1 MHFDAENIIVQR
13 RVLIMK
19 KVVSL
24 VLGLLIA
31 AEVCAYD
38 FTLKITPTVMFPF
51 LSGGA
56 KKYEVAGGGGFIDAG
71 MTFFDFLNVGPEFG
85 FVLLPK
91 YNAKALEGDNE
102 PNVYIVPLGL
112 QAGVFFYPFSRLE
125 LGAGIAGGA
134 YGSFTNGRTH
144 YAPWYRAY
152 ADVNFRINTKISAG
166 LDFSWF
172 NCQNN
177 TWFGNPGAAGLTAGV
192 VVNIKFST
200 EKASGLVDAE
210 VECDE
215 NVFPLIYTIY
225 KTNPIGTITISNH
238 ESAEIRNVKVKFR
251 AEGYTASEMECGTI
265 RMLKKNKSEQIPF
278 YADFSDKILRFS
290 EAGKVSGEVVVEYEL
305 LGDKRVSVVPVTISV
320 YNRNSMRWVDSA
332 ILSSYVSTNAQE
344 ILELS
349 KYFVG
354 VARNHFR
361 TGLNKNMQ
369 FAIYI
374 HEGIRSLGVVC
385 EEKSDTPY
393 NTTHLDF
400 TQLDYVQYPY
410 QTLSYRSGDKDDIGV
425 LFMSMLESVGIGA
438 AYIPLEDD
446 FIVAIELGENERA
459 LLNLFNNTDNLLVV
473 DDKIWLPVSM
483 SSIHKDFAECW
494 KRGVQKV
501 SEALEADMDID
512 FIILSD
518 AWQTYPPSGFSSG
531 EANTKIPSEKD
542 LVKAGEDDIAKY
554 ITQEF
559 GPQIAAVQAQIKSEG
574 VSVTL
579 YNRLGLLYV
588 RAGLYDNA
596 VSVYEIS
603 AKMGSV
609 PAMNNLGNILSL
621 QKKWAKAKEWYEK
634 VLIADPNNE
643 TARKNLE
650 RIETEL
656 ER

>member
-1 MHFDAENIIVQR
+1 
-13 RVLIMK
+13 MK
-19 KVVSL
+19 KVFSIIFA
-24 VLGLLIA
+24 LLMA
-31 AEVCAYD
+31 AASFSYD
-38 FTLKITPTVMFPF
+38 FTLKVTPTTMFPV
-51 LSGGA
+51 LSAGE
-56 KKYEVAGGGGFIDAG
+56 KKYDVAGYGGFVDVG
-71 MTFFDFLNVGPEFG
+71 MSFFDFLNVGPEFG
-85 FVLLPK
+85 FILLPK
-91 YNAKALEGDNE
+91 YNAKALEAGNE
-102 PNVYIVPLGL
+102 PNVYIVPLGVQL
-112 QAGVFFYPFSRLE
+112 GVFYYPFSRIE
-125 LGAGIAGGA
+125 VAAGIAGGA
-134 YGSFTNGRTH
+134 YGSFTNGRSH

-152 ADVNFRINTKISAG
+152 ADLNFRINTRISAG

-177 TWFGNPGAAGLTAGV
+177 TWFGNPGAAGITAGL
-192 VVNIKFST
+192 VVNFKFST
-200 EKASGLVDAE
+200 EKASGLVDAQI
-210 VECDE
+210 ECDE

-225 KTNPIGTITISNH
+225 KTNAIGTITISNS
-238 ESAEIRNVKVKFR
+238 ETAEIRNVKVKFR

-265 RMLKKNKSEQIPF
+265 KMLRKNRSEQIPF

-290 EAGKVSGEVVVEYEL
+290 ESGKVSGEIVIEYEL
-305 LGDKRVSVVPVTISV
+305 LGDKRVSVVPVTVSV
-320 YNRNSMRWVDSA
+320 YNRNSMRWVDSS
-332 ILSSYVSTNAQE
+332 ILSSYVSTNAPE

-349 KYFVG
+349 KFFVG

-369 FAIYI
+369 FAMYVY
-374 HEGIRSLGVVC
+374 EGIRSLGIVC

-393 NTTHLDF
+393 NSTHLDF
-400 TQLDYVQYPY
+400 TLLDYIQYPY
-410 QTLSYRSGDKDDIGV
+410 QTLSYRSGDKDDIGI

-446 FIVAIELGENERA
+446 FIVAIELGDNEQA

-473 DDKIWLPVSM
+473 NDKIWMPLSM
-483 SSIHKDFAECW
+483 SVIHKDFAESW

-501 SEALEADMDID
+501 SEALDSDADVD

-531 EANTKIPSEKD
+531 ETTSKIPSEKD
-542 LVKAGEDDIAKY
+542 LVKAGEDDLAKY

-559 GPQIAAVQAQIKSEG
+559 GPQIAAVQERIKTEG
-574 VSVTL
+574 ASISL

-588 RAGLYDNA
+588 RAGMYDNA

-621 QKKWAKAKEWYEK
+621 QKKYAKAKEWYEK
-634 VLIADPNNE
+634 VLVIDPQNE
-643 TARKNLE
+643 TARKNLD

-656 ER
+656 EQ

>member
-1 MHFDAENIIVQR
+1 
-13 RVLIMK
+13 MK

-24 VLGLLIA
+24 VLGLLLA

-38 FTLKITPTVMFPF
+38 FTLKITPTAMFPF

-56 KKYEVAGGGGFIDAG
+56 KKYEVAGYGGFIDAG

-85 FVLLPK
+85 FILLPK
-91 YNAKALEGDNE
+91 YNSKALEGDNE
-102 PNVYIVPLGL
+102 PNVYIAPLGV

-125 LGAGIAGGA
+125 LGAGIAAGA

-152 ADVNFRINTKISAG
+152 ADVNFRINTRVSAG
-166 LDFSWF
+166 LDVSWF

-177 TWFGNPGAAGLTAGV
+177 SWFGNPGAAGLTAGL

-200 EKASGLVDAE
+200 EKASGLVDAQI
-210 VECDE
+210 ECDE

-225 KTNPIGTITISNH
+225 KSNPIGTITISNH

-265 RMLKKNKSEQIPF
+265 RMLKKNKSEQISF

-369 FAIYI
+369 FAMYI
-374 HEGIRSLGVVC
+374 HEGIRSLGVIC

-438 AYIPLEDD
+438 AYIPLADD
-446 FIVAIELGENERA
+446 FIVAIELGDNERA

-473 DDKIWLPVSM
+473 DDKIWIPVSM
-483 SSIHKDFAECW
+483 SSIHKDFSECW

-501 SEALEADMDID
+501 TEALEADEDIE
-512 FIILSD
+512 FIVLSD
-518 AWQTYPPSGFSSG
+518 AWQTYPPSGFSAG
-531 EANTKIPSEKD
+531 ETNAKIPSEKD

-596 VSVYEIS
+596 VSIYEIS

-621 QKKWAKAKEWYEK
+621 QKKWEKAKEWYEK
-634 VLIADPNNE
+634 VLAIDPENE
-643 TARKNLE
+643 TARKNIE

>member
-1 MHFDAENIIVQR
+1 
-13 RVLIMK
+13 MK
-19 KVVSL
+19 KVCSIIL
-24 VLGLLIA
+24 ALFMTA
-31 AEVCAYD
+31 ASFSYD
-38 FTLKITPTVMFPF
+38 FTLKVTPTAMFPF
-51 LSGGA
+51 LSSGRQ
-56 KKYEVAGGGGFIDAG
+56 KYDVAGAGGFIDVG
-71 MTFFDFLNVGPEFG
+71 MTFFDFLNVGPELG

-91 YNAKALEGDNE
+91 YNSKALDGANE
-102 PNVYIVPLGL
+102 PNLYIVPVGVQTGL
-112 QAGVFFYPFSRLE
+112 IYYPFSRIE
-125 LGAGIAGGA
+125 LAAGIAAGA
-134 YGSFTNGRTH
+134 YASFTNGRTH

-152 ADVNFRINTKISAG
+152 GDINFRINTRFSAG
-166 LDFSWF
+166 LDVSWF

-177 TWFGNPGAAGLTAGV
+177 TWFGNPGAAGLTAGI

-200 EKASGLVDAE
+200 EKASGMVDAE
-210 VECDE
+210 AECDE
-215 NVFPLIYTIY
+215 NVFPLIYSIY
-225 KTNPIGTITISNH
+225 KTNPIGTITITNN

-251 AEGYTASEMECGTI
+251 AEGYTASEMECGKI
-265 RMLKKNKSEQIPF
+265 RMLKKNRSEQISF
-278 YADFSDKILRFS
+278 YADFNDKILRFS
-290 EAGKVSGEVVVEYEL
+290 ESGKISGEIVVEYEL
-305 LGDKRVSVVPVTISV
+305 LGDKRVSVVPVTVSV
-320 YNRNSMRWVDSA
+320 YNRNSMRWVDSS

-369 FAIYI
+369 FAMYI

-393 NTTHLDF
+393 NSTHLDF
-400 TQLDYVQYPY
+400 QKLDYVQYPY

-446 FIVAIELGENERA
+446 FIVAIELGDNEQA

-473 DDKIWLPVSM
+473 NDKIWIPVSM
-483 SSIHKDFAECW
+483 SAIHKDFAESW

-501 SEALEADMDID
+501 SEALDSDADVD

-531 EANTKIPSEKD
+531 ETNIKIPSEKD
-542 LVKAGEDDIAKY
+542 IVKAGEEDLAKY

-559 GPQIAAVQAQIKSEG
+559 GPQIAAVQERIKTEG
-574 VSVTL
+574 VSIPL

-588 RAGLYDNA
+588 RAGMYDNA
-596 VSVYEIS
+596 VSVYEVS

-621 QKKWAKAKEWYEK
+621 QKKFAKAKEWYEK
-634 VLIADPNNE
+634 VLAIDPENE
-643 TARKNLE
+643 TARKNIE
-650 RIETEL
+650 RIEAEL
-656 ER
+656 EQ

>member
-1 MHFDAENIIVQR
+1 
-13 RVLIMK
+13 MK
-19 KVVSL
+19 KVFSIIFA
-24 VLGLLIA
+24 LLMA
-31 AEVCAYD
+31 AASFSYD
-38 FTLKITPTVMFPF
+38 FTLKVTPTTMFPV
-51 LSGGA
+51 LSAGE
-56 KKYEVAGGGGFIDAG
+56 KKYDVAGYGGFVDVG
-71 MTFFDFLNVGPEFG
+71 MSFFDFLNVGPEFG
-85 FVLLPK
+85 FILLPK
-91 YNAKALEGDNE
+91 YNAKALEAGNE
-102 PNVYIVPLGL
+102 PNVYIVPLGVQL
-112 QAGVFFYPFSRLE
+112 GVFYYPFSRIE
-125 LGAGIAGGA
+125 VAAGIAGGA
-134 YGSFTNGRTH
+134 YGSFTNGRSH

-152 ADVNFRINTKISAG
+152 ADLNFRINTRISAG

-177 TWFGNPGAAGLTAGV
+177 TWFGNPGAAGITAGL
-192 VVNIKFST
+192 VVNFKFST
-200 EKASGLVDAE
+200 EKASGLVDAQI
-210 VECDE
+210 ECDE

-225 KTNPIGTITISNH
+225 KTNAIGTITISNS
-238 ESAEIRNVKVKFR
+238 ETAEIRNVKVKFR

-265 RMLKKNKSEQIPF
+265 KMLRKNRSEQIPF

-290 EAGKVSGEVVVEYEL
+290 ESGKVSGEIVIEYEL
-305 LGDKRVSVVPVTISV
+305 LGDKRVSVVPVTVSV
-320 YNRNSMRWVDSA
+320 YNRNSMRWVDSS
-332 ILSSYVSTNAQE
+332 ILSSYVSTNAPE

-349 KYFVG
+349 KFFVG

-369 FAIYI
+369 FAMYVY
-374 HEGIRSLGVVC
+374 EGIRSLDIVC

-393 NTTHLDF
+393 NSTHLDF
-400 TQLDYVQYPY
+400 TLLDYIQYPY
-410 QTLSYRSGDKDDIGV
+410 QTLSYRSGDKDDIGI

-446 FIVAIELGENERA
+446 FIVAIELGDNEQA

-473 DDKIWLPVSM
+473 NDKIWMPLSM
-483 SSIHKDFAECW
+483 SVIHKDFAESW

-501 SEALEADMDID
+501 SEALDSDADVD

-531 EANTKIPSEKD
+531 ETTSKIPSEKD
-542 LVKAGEDDIAKY
+542 LVKAGEDDLAKY

-559 GPQIAAVQAQIKSEG
+559 GPQIAAVQERIKTEG
-574 VSVTL
+574 ASISL

-588 RAGLYDNA
+588 RAGMYDNA

-621 QKKWAKAKEWYEK
+621 QKKYAKAKEWYEK
-634 VLIADPNNE
+634 VLAIDPQNE
-643 TARKNLE
+643 TARKNLD

-656 ER
+656 EQ

>member
-1 MHFDAENIIVQR
+1 
-13 RVLIMK
+13 MK

-24 VLGLLIA
+24 VLGLLLA

-38 FTLKITPTVMFPF
+38 FTLKITPTAMFPF

-56 KKYEVAGGGGFIDAG
+56 KKYEVAGYGGFIDAG

-85 FVLLPK
+85 FILLPK
-91 YNAKALEGDNE
+91 YNSKALEGDNE
-102 PNVYIVPLGL
+102 PNVYIAPLGL

-152 ADVNFRINTKISAG
+152 ADVNFRINTRVSAG
-166 LDFSWF
+166 LDVSWF

-177 TWFGNPGAAGLTAGV
+177 SWFGNPGAAGLTAGI

-200 EKASGLVDAE
+200 EKAAGLVDAQT
-210 VECDE
+210 ECDE

-225 KTNPIGTITISNH
+225 KSNPIGTITVSNN

-265 RMLKKNKSEQIPF
+265 RMLKKNKSEQLPF
-278 YADFSDKILRFS
+278 YADFNDKILRFS

-305 LGDKRVSVVPVTISV
+305 LGDKRVSVVPVTIPV
-320 YNRNSMRWVDSA
+320 YNRNSMRWVDSS
-332 ILSSYVSTNAQE
+332 ILSSYVTTNAQE

-369 FAIYI
+369 FAMYI
-374 HEGIRSLGVVC
+374 HEGIRSLGVIC

-410 QTLSYRSGDKDDIGV
+410 QTLSYRSGEKDDIGV

-438 AYIPLEDD
+438 AYIPLADD
-446 FIVAIELGENERA
+446 FIVAIELGDNERA

-473 DDKIWLPVSM
+473 DDKIWIPVSM
-483 SSIHKDFAECW
+483 SSIHKDFSECW

-501 SEALEADMDID
+501 SEALEAEEDIE

-518 AWQTYPPSGFSSG
+518 AWQIYPPSGFSAG
-531 EANTKIPSEKD
+531 ETNAKIPSEKE

-621 QKKWAKAKEWYEK
+621 QKKYEKAKEWYEK
-634 VLIADPNNE
+634 VLAADPDNE

-656 ER
+656 EN

>member
-1 MHFDAENIIVQR
+1 
-13 RVLIMK
+13 MK
-19 KVVSL
+19 KVFSIIFA
-24 VLGLLIA
+24 LLMA
-31 AEVCAYD
+31 AASFSYD
-38 FTLKITPTVMFPF
+38 FTLKVTPMAMFPF
-51 LSGGA
+51 LSAGE
-56 KKYEVAGGGGFIDAG
+56 KKYDVAGYGGFVDVG
-71 MTFFDFLNVGPEFG
+71 MSFFDFLNVGPEFG
-85 FVLLPK
+85 FILLPK
-91 YNAKALEGDNE
+91 YNAKALEAGNE
-102 PNVYIVPLGL
+102 PNVYIVPLGVQL
-112 QAGVFFYPFSRLE
+112 GVFYYPFSRIE
-125 LGAGIAGGA
+125 VAAGIAGGA
-134 YGSFTNGRTH
+134 YGSFTNGRSH

-152 ADVNFRINTKISAG
+152 ADLNFRINTRISAG

-177 TWFGNPGAAGLTAGV
+177 TWFGNPGAAGITAGL
-192 VVNIKFST
+192 VVNFKFST
-200 EKASGLVDAE
+200 EKASGLVDAQI
-210 VECDE
+210 ECDE
-215 NVFPLIYTIY
+215 NVFPLIYSIY
-225 KTNPIGTITISNH
+225 KTNAIGTITISNS
-238 ESAEIRNVKVKFR
+238 ETAEIRNVKVKFR

-265 RMLKKNKSEQIPF
+265 KMLRKNRSEQIPF

-290 EAGKVSGEVVVEYEL
+290 ESGKVSGEIVIEYEL
-305 LGDKRVSVVPVTISV
+305 LGDKRVSVVPVTVSV
-320 YNRNSMRWVDSA
+320 YNRNSMRWVDSS
-332 ILSSYVSTNAQE
+332 ILSSYVSTNAPE

-349 KYFVG
+349 KFFVG

-369 FAIYI
+369 FAMYVY
-374 HEGIRSLGVVC
+374 EGIRSLGIVC

-393 NTTHLDF
+393 NSTHLDF
-400 TQLDYVQYPY
+400 TLLDYIQYPY
-410 QTLSYRSGDKDDIGV
+410 QTLSYRSGDKDDIGI

-446 FIVAIELGENERA
+446 FIVAIELGDNEQA

-473 DDKIWLPVSM
+473 NDKIWMPLSM
-483 SSIHKDFAECW
+483 SVIHKDFAESW

-501 SEALEADMDID
+501 SEALDSDADVD

-531 EANTKIPSEKD
+531 ETTSKIPSEKD
-542 LVKAGEDDIAKY
+542 LVKAGEDDLAKY

-559 GPQIAAVQAQIKSEG
+559 GPQIAAVQERIKTEG
-574 VSVTL
+574 ASISL

-588 RAGLYDNA
+588 RAGMYDNA

-621 QKKWAKAKEWYEK
+621 QKKYAKAKEWYEK
-634 VLIADPNNE
+634 VLVIDPQNE
-643 TARKNLE
+643 TARKNLD

-656 ER
+656 EQ

>member
-1 MHFDAENIIVQR
+1 
-13 RVLIMK
+13 MK
-19 KVVSL
+19 KVFSIIFA
-24 VLGLLIA
+24 LLMA
-31 AEVCAYD
+31 AASFSYD
-38 FTLKITPTVMFPF
+38 FTLKVTPMAMFPF
-51 LSGGA
+51 LSAGE
-56 KKYEVAGGGGFIDAG
+56 KKYDVAGYGGFVDVG
-71 MTFFDFLNVGPEFG
+71 MSFFDFLNVGPEFG
-85 FVLLPK
+85 FILLPK
-91 YNAKALEGDNE
+91 YNAKALEVGNE
-102 PNVYIVPLGL
+102 PNVYIVPLGV
-112 QAGVFFYPFSRLE
+112 QVGVFYYPFSRIE
-125 LGAGIAGGA
+125 VAAGIAGGA
-134 YGSFTNGRTH
+134 YGSFTNGRSH

-152 ADVNFRINTKISAG
+152 ADLNFRINTRISAG

-177 TWFGNPGAAGLTAGV
+177 TWFGNPGAAGITAGL
-192 VVNIKFST
+192 VVNFKFST
-200 EKASGLVDAE
+200 EKASGLVDAQI
-210 VECDE
+210 ECDE
-215 NVFPLIYTIY
+215 NVFPLIYSIY
-225 KTNPIGTITISNH
+225 KTNAIGTITISNS
-238 ESAEIRNVKVKFR
+238 ETAEIRNVKVKFR

-265 RMLKKNKSEQIPF
+265 KMLRKNRSEQIPF

-290 EAGKVSGEVVVEYEL
+290 ESGKVSGEIVIEYEL
-305 LGDKRVSVVPVTISV
+305 LGDKRVSVVPVTVSV
-320 YNRNSMRWVDSA
+320 YNRNSMRWVDSS
-332 ILSSYVSTNAQE
+332 ILSSYVSTNAPE

-349 KYFVG
+349 KFFVG

-369 FAIYI
+369 FAMYVY
-374 HEGIRSLGVVC
+374 EGIRSLGIVC

-393 NTTHLDF
+393 NSTHLDF
-400 TQLDYVQYPY
+400 TLLDYIQYPY
-410 QTLSYRSGDKDDIGV
+410 QTLSYRSGDKDDIGI

-446 FIVAIELGENERA
+446 FIVAIELGDNEQA

-473 DDKIWLPVSM
+473 NDKIWMPLSM
-483 SSIHKDFAECW
+483 SVIHKDFAESW

-501 SEALEADMDID
+501 SEALDSDADVD

-531 EANTKIPSEKD
+531 ETTSKIPSEKD
-542 LVKAGEDDIAKY
+542 LVKAGEDDLAKY

-559 GPQIAAVQAQIKSEG
+559 GPQIAAVQERIKTEG
-574 VSVTL
+574 ASISL

-588 RAGLYDNA
+588 RAGMYDNA

-621 QKKWAKAKEWYEK
+621 QKKYAKAKEWYEK
-634 VLIADPNNE
+634 VLVIDPQNE
-643 TARKNLE
+643 TARKNLD

-656 ER
+656 EH

>member
-1 MHFDAENIIVQR
+1 MHFIQV
-13 RVLIMK
+13 
-19 KVVSL
+19 
-24 VLGLLIA
+24 
-31 AEVCAYD
+31 
-38 FTLKITPTVMFPF
+38 
-51 LSGGA
+51 
-56 KKYEVAGGGGFIDAG
+56 
-71 MTFFDFLNVGPEFG
+71 
-85 FVLLPK
+85 
-91 YNAKALEGDNE
+91 
-102 PNVYIVPLGL
+102 
-112 QAGVFFYPFSRLE
+112 GVFYYPFSRIE
-125 LGAGIAGGA
+125 VAAGIAGGA
-134 YGSFTNGRTH
+134 YGSFTNGRSH

-152 ADVNFRINTKISAG
+152 ADLNFRINTRISAG

-177 TWFGNPGAAGLTAGV
+177 TWFGNPGAAGITAGL
-192 VVNIKFST
+192 VVNFKFST
-200 EKASGLVDAE
+200 EKASGLVDAQI
-210 VECDE
+210 ECDE

-225 KTNPIGTITISNH
+225 KTNPIGTITISNS
-238 ESAEIRNVKVKFR
+238 ETAEIRNVKVKFR

-265 RMLKKNKSEQIPF
+265 KMLRKNRSEQIPF

-290 EAGKVSGEVVVEYEL
+290 ESGKVSGEIVIEYEL
-305 LGDKRVSVVPVTISV
+305 LGDKRVSVVPVTVSV
-320 YNRNSMRWVDSA
+320 YNRNSMRWVDSS
-332 ILSSYVSTNAQE
+332 ILSSYVSTNAPE

-349 KYFVG
+349 KFFVG

-369 FAIYI
+369 FAMYVY
-374 HEGIRSLGVVC
+374 EGIRSLGIVC

-393 NTTHLDF
+393 NSTHLDF
-400 TQLDYVQYPY
+400 TLLDYIQYPY
-410 QTLSYRSGDKDDIGV
+410 QTLSYRSGDKDDIGI

-446 FIVAIELGENERA
+446 FIVAIELGDNEQA

-473 DDKIWLPVSM
+473 NDKIWIPLSM
-483 SSIHKDFAECW
+483 SVIHKDFAESW

-501 SEALEADMDID
+501 SEALDSDADVE

-531 EANTKIPSEKD
+531 ETTSKIPSEKD
-542 LVKAGEDDIAKY
+542 LVKAGEDDLAKY

-559 GPQIAAVQAQIKSEG
+559 GPQIAAVQERIKTEG
-574 VSVTL
+574 ASVSL

-588 RAGLYDNA
+588 RAGMYDNA
-596 VSVYEIS
+596 VSVYEVS

-621 QKKWAKAKEWYEK
+621 QKKYAKAKEWYEK
-634 VLIADPNNE
+634 VLVVDPQNE
-643 TARKNLE
+643 TARKNLD

-656 ER
+656 EQ

>member
-1 MHFDAENIIVQR
+1 
-13 RVLIMK
+13 MK
-19 KVVSL
+19 KVFSIIFA
-24 VLGLLIA
+24 LLMA
-31 AEVCAYD
+31 AASFSYD
-38 FTLKITPTVMFPF
+38 FTLKVTPMAMFPF
-51 LSGGA
+51 LSAGE
-56 KKYEVAGGGGFIDAG
+56 KKYDVAGYGGFVDVG
-71 MTFFDFLNVGPEFG
+71 MSFFDFLNVGPEFG
-85 FVLLPK
+85 FILLPK
-91 YNAKALEGDNE
+91 YNAKALEAGNE
-102 PNVYIVPLGL
+102 PNVYIVPLGVQL
-112 QAGVFFYPFSRLE
+112 GVFYYPFSRIE
-125 LGAGIAGGA
+125 VAAGIAGGA
-134 YGSFTNGRTH
+134 YGSFTNGRSH

-152 ADVNFRINTKISAG
+152 ADLNFRINTRISAG

-177 TWFGNPGAAGLTAGV
+177 TWFGNPGAAGITAGL
-192 VVNIKFST
+192 VVNFKFST
-200 EKASGLVDAE
+200 EKASGLVDAQI
-210 VECDE
+210 ECDE
-215 NVFPLIYTIY
+215 NVFPLIYSIY
-225 KTNPIGTITISNH
+225 KTNAIGTITISNS
-238 ESAEIRNVKVKFR
+238 ETAEIRNVKVKFR

-265 RMLKKNKSEQIPF
+265 KMLRKNRSEQIPF

-290 EAGKVSGEVVVEYEL
+290 ESGKVSGEIVIEYEL
-305 LGDKRVSVVPVTISV
+305 LGDKRVSVVPVTVSV
-320 YNRNSMRWVDSA
+320 YNRNSMRWVDSS
-332 ILSSYVSTNAQE
+332 ILSSYVSTNAPE

-349 KYFVG
+349 KFFVG

-369 FAIYI
+369 FAMYVY
-374 HEGIRSLGVVC
+374 EGIRSLGIVC

-393 NTTHLDF
+393 NSTHLDF
-400 TQLDYVQYPY
+400 TLLDYIQYPY
-410 QTLSYRSGDKDDIGV
+410 QTLSYRSGDKDDIGI

-446 FIVAIELGENERA
+446 FIVAIELGDNEQA

-473 DDKIWLPVSM
+473 NDKIWMPLSM
-483 SSIHKDFAECW
+483 SVIHKDFAESW

-501 SEALEADMDID
+501 SEALDSDADVD

-531 EANTKIPSEKD
+531 ETTSKIPSEKD
-542 LVKAGEDDIAKY
+542 LVKAGEDDLAKY

-559 GPQIAAVQAQIKSEG
+559 GPQIAAVQERIKTEG
-574 VSVTL
+574 ASISL

-588 RAGLYDNA
+588 RAGMYDNA

-621 QKKWAKAKEWYEK
+621 QKKYAKAKEWYEK
-634 VLIADPNNE
+634 VLVIDPQNE
-643 TARKNLE
+643 TARKNLD

-656 ER
+656 EH

>member
-1 MHFDAENIIVQR
+1 
-13 RVLIMK
+13 MK

-24 VLGLLIA
+24 VLGLLLA

-38 FTLKITPTVMFPF
+38 FTLKITPTAMFPF

-56 KKYEVAGGGGFIDAG
+56 KKYEVAGYGGFIDAG

-85 FVLLPK
+85 FILLPK
-91 YNAKALEGDNE
+91 YNSKALEGDNE
-102 PNVYIVPLGL
+102 PNVYIAPLGV

-125 LGAGIAGGA
+125 LGAGIAAGA

-152 ADVNFRINTKISAG
+152 ADVNFRINTRVSAG
-166 LDFSWF
+166 LDVSWF

-177 TWFGNPGAAGLTAGV
+177 SWFGNPGAAGLTAGL

-200 EKASGLVDAE
+200 EKASGLVDAQI
-210 VECDE
+210 ECDE

-225 KTNPIGTITISNH
+225 KSNPIGTITISNH

-265 RMLKKNKSEQIPF
+265 RMLKKNKSEQISF

-290 EAGKVSGEVVVEYEL
+290 EAGKFSGEVVVEYEL

-369 FAIYI
+369 FAMYI
-374 HEGIRSLGVVC
+374 HEGIRSLGVIC

-438 AYIPLEDD
+438 AYIPLADD
-446 FIVAIELGENERA
+446 FIVAIELGDNERA

-473 DDKIWLPVSM
+473 DDKIWIPVSM
-483 SSIHKDFAECW
+483 SSIHKDFSECW

-501 SEALEADMDID
+501 TEALEADEDIE
-512 FIILSD
+512 FIVLSD
-518 AWQTYPPSGFSSG
+518 AWQTYPPSGFSAG
-531 EANTKIPSEKD
+531 ETNAKIPSEKD

-596 VSVYEIS
+596 VSIYEIS

-621 QKKWAKAKEWYEK
+621 QKKWEKAKEWYEK
-634 VLIADPNNE
+634 VLAIDPENE
-643 TARKNLE
+643 TARKNIE

>member
-1 MHFDAENIIVQR
+1 
-13 RVLIMK
+13 MK
-19 KVVSL
+19 KVFSIIFA
-24 VLGLLIA
+24 LLMA
-31 AEVCAYD
+31 AASFSYD
-38 FTLKITPTVMFPF
+38 FTLKVTPTTMFPV
-51 LSGGA
+51 LSAGE
-56 KKYEVAGGGGFIDAG
+56 KKYDVAGYGGFVDVG
-71 MTFFDFLNVGPEFG
+71 MSFFDFLNVGPEFG
-85 FVLLPK
+85 FILLPK
-91 YNAKALEGDNE
+91 YNAKALEAGNE
-102 PNVYIVPLGL
+102 PNVYIVPLGVQL
-112 QAGVFFYPFSRLE
+112 GVFYYPFSRIE
-125 LGAGIAGGA
+125 VAAGIAGGA
-134 YGSFTNGRTH
+134 YGSFTNGRSH

-152 ADVNFRINTKISAG
+152 ADLNFRINTRISAG

-177 TWFGNPGAAGLTAGV
+177 TWFGNPGAAGITAGL
-192 VVNIKFST
+192 VVNFKFST
-200 EKASGLVDAE
+200 EKASGLVDAQI
-210 VECDE
+210 ECDV

-225 KTNPIGTITISNH
+225 KTNAIGTITISNS
-238 ESAEIRNVKVKFR
+238 ETAEIRNVKVKFR

-265 RMLKKNKSEQIPF
+265 KMLRKNRSEQIPF

-290 EAGKVSGEVVVEYEL
+290 ESGKVSGEIVIEYEL
-305 LGDKRVSVVPVTISV
+305 LGDKRVSVVPVTVSV
-320 YNRNSMRWVDSA
+320 YNRNSMRWVDSS
-332 ILSSYVSTNAQE
+332 ILSSYVSTNAPE

-349 KYFVG
+349 KFFVG

-369 FAIYI
+369 FSMYVY
-374 HEGIRSLGVVC
+374 EGIRSLGIVC

-393 NTTHLDF
+393 NSTHLDF
-400 TQLDYVQYPY
+400 TLLDYIQYPY
-410 QTLSYRSGDKDDIGV
+410 QTLSYRSGDKDDIGI

-446 FIVAIELGENERA
+446 FIVAIELGDNEQA

-473 DDKIWLPVSM
+473 NDKIWMPLSM
-483 SSIHKDFAECW
+483 SVIHKDFAESW

-501 SEALEADMDID
+501 SEALDSDADVD

-531 EANTKIPSEKD
+531 ETTSKIPSEKD
-542 LVKAGEDDIAKY
+542 LVKAGEDDLAKY

-559 GPQIAAVQAQIKSEG
+559 GPQIAAVQERIKTEG
-574 VSVTL
+574 ASISL

-588 RAGLYDNA
+588 RAGMYDNA

-621 QKKWAKAKEWYEK
+621 QKKYAKAKEWYEK
-634 VLIADPNNE
+634 VLVIDPQNE
-643 TARKNLE
+643 TARKNLD

-656 ER
+656 EQ